1 MELAAPFL
9 PPTMH
14 KGTHRSS
21 QDNRAERLLMVMIT
35 VYREGRGH
43 LERQTEKLKAQRR
56 DLRGQEEQQDEG
68 VAKRVEMKKKADQ
81 RERDTPDSSLLYTCG
96 NMFISLMVRTMR
108 KTKLNFK

>member
-1 MELAAPFL
+1 
-9 PPTMH
+9 MH

-43 LERQTEKLKAQRR
+43 LERQTDKLKAQRR

-81 RERDTPDSSLLYTCG
+81 RERDIPDSSLLYTCG